1 MSTEIQNKNQ
11 ALLANAHPL
20 YTAMR
25 EMWELGQ
32 DSFEGEAAIKDKT
45 TTYLPA
51 TSGMYN
57 DGFGKDSNSQGQK
70 SYEAYLVRSYYPD
83 IYAEAVES
91 AVGVMHRKPAVIE
104 LPPRMESLLDVATN
118 DGEDLQL
125 LLRRINAMQLTEGR
139 LGLLGT
145 IEEKDGKAIP
155 KVIVHNALSVFN
167 WDDTLNEDASQNL
180 RFIQI
185 NESDYKLSK
194 DFTWEWKNKVRVLA
208 IMNPEGQIVNF
219 DSEGQLEAGQY
230 GYAILDDNNAE
241 IKSATFEA
249 ISYKGKTLENIPF
262 TFINSKDLSCNP
274 DKPPLDGLARLAL
287 AIYRG
292 EADYRQNLFMQGQD
306 TLVRIGFVGDTDED
320 GNEIRTGAG
329 AAIDVPANGDAKYIG
344 VDGSGLSE
352 QREAL
357 KSDYEKAEKK
367 TAKLMA
373 SGGNESGE
381 ALKVRVAAQTATLPQ
396 IAETGAAG
404 LEKVLRDLAVW
415 MGEDPNKVVVKPNLE
430 FAGTSGDGQTLT
442 QIIAAKVQGAPI
454 SEESIHAWMAEQGF
468 TNKTYEEEMTLIQG
482 EEPRV

>member
-1 MSTEIQNKNQ
+1 MTIEAQNKNQ
-11 ALLANAHPL
+11 TFLANAHPL
-20 YTAMR
+20 YTAMS
-25 EMWELGQ
+25 EMWELGA
-32 DSFEGEAAIKDKT
+32 DSFHGEAAIKDKT

-51 TSGMYN
+51 TSGMIN
-57 DGFGKDSNSQGQK
+57 DGFGKSSESLGQK
-70 SYEAYLVRSYYPD
+70 SYQAYLIRSYYPD

-145 IEEKDGKAIP
+145 LEERNGQVLP
-155 KVIVHNALSVFN
+155 KLIVHNALSVFN
-167 WDDTLNEDASQNL
+167 WDDTLNEDKSHDV
-180 RFIQI
+180 RFIEI
-185 NESDYKLSK
+185 NESDYVMTNSYS
-194 DFTWEWKNKVRVLA
+194 WEWKNKVRVLA
-208 IMNPEGQIVNF
+208 KINAEGRIVTF
-219 DSEGQLEAGQY
+219 DGDGNLEPGVY
-230 GYAILDDNNAE
+230 GYAILDDTNSELSTAV
-241 IKSATFEA
+241 FEP
-249 ISYKGKTLENIPF
+249 ISQKGQTSETIPF
-262 TFINSKDLSCNP
+262 TFINSKDLSCTP

-415 MGEDPNKVVVKPNLE
+415 IGEDPNKVVVKPNLE

-442 QIIAAKVQGAPI
+442 QIVAAKVQGAPI

-468 TNKTYEEEMTLIQG
+468 TNKTYEEEMLLIQG